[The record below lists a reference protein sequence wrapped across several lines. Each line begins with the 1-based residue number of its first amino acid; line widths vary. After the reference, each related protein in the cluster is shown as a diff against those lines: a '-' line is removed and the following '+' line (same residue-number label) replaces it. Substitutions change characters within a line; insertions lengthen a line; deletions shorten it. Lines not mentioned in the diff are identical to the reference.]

1 MSKTIVTLIFV
12 CCIVAHVQCKTFV
25 DCVDTENPG
34 DLVYQKDVRE
44 GIFQSVTLRA
54 PESGEYERNISC
66 VMALDFGASNTM
78 PRFSEGG
85 RDSRYVVINLRP
97 DLMESLNYSV
107 KVYIERAHAEN
118 SD

>member
-1 MSKTIVTLIFV
+1 MQKLVAIIVICCALKFAWSWSNVACGDTL
-12 CCIVAHVQCKTFV
+12 
-25 DCVDTENPG
+25 DPG

-54 PESGEYERNISC
+54 PETGEYERNISC
-66 VMALDFGASNTM
+66 VMALDFGGSNTM

-85 RDSRYVVINLRP
+85 PDYRYVVINLRP

-107 KVYIERAHAEN
+107 KVYIERAHAE
-118 SD
+118 DAE